1 MSKPAHPS
9 LQGHRF
15 DISAQLAGDKNKTI
29 YVKRPSNTNMGRFF
43 TDDIDEL
50 VRLGHGDKERL
61 LKIKSEYV
69 TKKLVTIE
77 DRKYVE
83 GLIVRY
89 MRPAEKPQ
97 ETPKKPERI
106 VPPPPP
112 KQEPKQEPSFE
123 VKHRQINAEKSIPKI
138 QQGKKQKMAIGIIA
152 AVIALAVSVAVINYE
167 NFDIGITPTQKNLE
181 LDQNEYQRGDII
193 SISGKTAISA
203 TTVDLAIFNP
213 QNQHVWTETVRVRGV
228 GEYSTLTIAG
238 GTGWEQQGTYTVTAT
253 YGGMQDIATFTFNAE
268 N

>member
-1 MSKPAHPS
+1 
-9 LQGHRF
+9 
-15 DISAQLAGDKNKTI
+15 
-29 YVKRPSNTNMGRFF
+29 MGRFF

-97 ETPKKPERI
+97 EAPKPQERI

-112 KQEPKQEPSFE
+112 KPEPKKEPSFE
-123 VKHRQINAEKSIPKI
+123 VKHRQINTEKSIPKI
-138 QQGKKQKMAIGIIA
+138 QQGKKQKMMLGIIA
-152 AVIALAVSVAVINYE
+152 AVIALAVSAAVINQE
-167 NFDIGITPTQKNLE
+167 NFDIGITPTTKNLE
-181 LDQNEYQRGDII
+181 LDQREYQMGDII
-193 SISGKTAISA
+193 SISGKTTISA
-203 TTVDLAIFNP
+203 TTVELAIFNP
-213 QNQHVWTETVRVRGV
+213 QNQHVWTETVRVRGD
-228 GEYSTLTIAG
+228 GEYSTLAIAG

-253 YGGMQDIATFTFNAE
+253 YSGTQDIATFIFSTDSQ
-268 N
+268 